1 MNDPSP
7 TIITLPDPSLVLL
20 VAPSGAGKSTF
31 AKRHF
36 RPTEVLSSDALRGW
50 VSDDETSQEA
60 SADAFSVLNS
70 IADKRLARGLLTV
83 IDATNVQRDARKP
96 FVALGKKHHVSVVA
110 IVLDVDVDTCVARNK
125 SRPDRAFGARV
136 VRGQHENMRK
146 ALRTLDD
153 EGVRFVTRMKT
164 EHEINTASVVRERL
178 RCDLRDRTGPF
189 DVIGDVHDCAD
200 ELCELLGEL
209 GYEVEGSGL
218 DATIRKHPEGRTVVF
233 LGDVV
238 DRGPRVADALAL
250 AINSVRDGSALFV
263 QGNHEAK
270 LAKKLAGREVTVSF
284 GLERSLEELAAA
296 PPSFVERVRTFLD
309 ERPTHYVLDRGRLV
323 VAHAGLRQE
332 MQGRSSRAVRDFALY
347 GETRGETDE
356 FGLPVRFDWA
366 ANYRGKAL
374 VAYGHT
380 PAERAEF
387 RNETVC
393 LDTGCVYGGALTAL
407 RWPEREL
414 RSVPARRQYVP
425 PKRPLASAAAPSSS
439 DRSLAARDRLDLA
452 SVLGGITVETPVVR
466 RVTVGPS
473 LVATA
478 IEQVSRFCVDPR
490 WLLYVPPTMA
500 PVETSTVEGF
510 LERPEQA
517 LEYYARCGTD
527 RVVFELKHMGSRA
540 IVLVCRSPEE
550 MRARFGLANEHAGT
564 IVTRNGRAFFKD
576 SANEASLVT
585 RARDAIERAG
595 LFEELRTSWLLLDTE
610 ILPWSAKAGEL
621 LRLQYAPA
629 AAAGQAHFAAAREA
643 LSLAASRGIDVGA
656 LLARTAERASTIDSY
671 ADAYR
676 RYCWTVRGPED
687 LRIAPFHLLAGQKA
701 SFTDRDHGW
710 HLAQCDRLADA
721 DPNLFTR
728 TERVIVSLTDEAERA
743 SAVQWWLD
751 KTDAGAEGCVVKP
764 WTFIAIGERGPIQPA
779 LKVRGREYLRII
791 YGPEYTLPD
800 NLARL
805 RERGTSAKRA
815 LAIREFSLGVEG
827 LSRLARNDSLARVHA
842 CALATLALESEPT
855 DPRL

>member
-1 MNDPSP
+1 M
-7 TIITLPDPSLVLL
+7 

-31 AKRHF
+31 AKTHF
-36 RPTEVLSSDALRGW
+36 RPTEVLSSDAMRGW
-50 VSDDETSQEA
+50 VSDDENNQEA
-60 SADAFSVLNS
+60 SADAFAVLGSV
-70 IADKRLARGLLTV
+70 ADKRLARGLLTV

-96 FVALGKKHHVSVVA
+96 LIALAKKHHVFVVA
-110 IVLDVDVDTCVARNK
+110 IVLDVDIDVCVERNK
-125 SRPDRAFGARV
+125 RRSDRTFGARV

-153 EGVRFVTRMKT
+153 EGVRYVTRLKT
-164 EHEINTASVVRERL
+164 EHEITGATVVRERL
-178 RCDLRDRTGPF
+178 RCDLRDRQGPF
-189 DVIGDVHDCAD
+189 DVIGDVHGCAD
-200 ELCELLGEL
+200 ELRELLDSL

-218 DATIRKHPEGRTVVF
+218 DATIRPHSAGRTVVF

-250 AINSVRDGSALFV
+250 AMNSVRDGTALFV

-270 LAKKLAGREVTVSF
+270 LAKKLAGREVTVGF
-284 GLERSLEELAAA
+284 GLQQTLDELAVA
-296 PPSFVERVRTFLD
+296 PPSFVERVRAFLD
-309 ERPTHYVLDRGRLV
+309 ERPNHYVLDRGRLV

-332 MQGRSSRAVRDFALY
+332 MQGRASRAVRDFALY

-356 FGLPVRFDWA
+356 FGLPMRADWA
-366 ANYRGKAL
+366 ANYRGRAM

-380 PAERAEF
+380 PVERAEF

-393 LDTGCVYGGALTAL
+393 VDTGCVYGGSLTAL

-414 RSVPARRQYVP
+414 RSVPARREYVP
-425 PKRPLASAAAPSSS
+425 PKRPIAAANGE
-439 DRSLAARDRLDLA
+439 RTNETLAAQDRIDLA
-452 SVLGGITVETPVVR
+452 SLLGGITVETPVVR
-466 RVTVGPS
+466 RVTVGAS

-490 WLLYVPPTMA
+490 WLVYVPPTMA
-500 PVETSTVEGF
+500 PVETSSADGF

-517 LEYYARCGTD
+517 IEYFAKCGVE

-540 IVLVCRSPEE
+540 IALVCRSPEA
-550 MRARFGLANEHAGT
+550 MRARFALANEHGGV
-564 IVTRNGRAFFKD
+564 IVTRNGRRFFKD
-576 SANEASLVT
+576 TTVESSLVT

-595 LFEELRTSWLLLDTE
+595 LFDELSTSWLLLDAE
-610 ILPWSAKAGEL
+610 LLPWSAKAGEL
-621 LRLQYAPA
+621 LRLQYAPVAASGRDHLASARDALA
-629 AAAGQAHFAAAREA
+629 AASARGLDVRELAARTDDRAAAIAAYTEA
-643 LSLAASRGIDVGA
+643 YG
-656 LLARTAERASTIDSY
+656 
-671 ADAYR
+671 
-676 RYCWTVRGPED
+676 RYCWRVRGPED
-687 LRIAPFHLLAGQKA
+687 LRIAPFHVLASEGA
-701 SFTDRDHGW
+701 AHTDRDHGW
-710 HLAQCDRLADA
+710 HLAQCDRLVEAA
-721 DPNLFTR
+721 PPLFER
-728 TERVIVSLTDEAERA
+728 TERLIVRLTDEAETA

-751 KTDAGAEGCVVKP
+751 RTAAGAEGCVVKP
-764 WTFIAIGERGPIQPA
+764 WSFIAQGERGPIQPA

-805 RERGTSAKRA
+805 RERGTSSKRT
-815 LAIREFSLGVEG
+815 LAIREFSVGVEG
-827 LSRLARNDSLARVHA
+827 LARLARNESLARVHA

>member
-1 MNDPSP
+1 MSDENP
-7 TIITLPDPSLVLL
+7 TIVTIPEPSLVLL

-31 AKRHF
+31 AKKHF
-36 RPTEVLSSDALRGW
+36 RPTEVLSSDTMRGW
-50 VSDDETSQEA
+50 VSDDENSQEA
-60 SADAFSVLNS
+60 SSDAFSVLGS

-83 IDATNVQRDARKP
+83 VDATNVQRDARKP
-96 FVALGKKHHVSVVA
+96 LVALAKKHHVFVVA
-110 IVLDVDVDTCVARNK
+110 IVLDLDVETCVERNK
-125 SRPDRAFGARV
+125 RRPDRSFGARV

-153 EGVRFVTRMKT
+153 EGVRYVTRLKS
-164 EHEINTASVVRERL
+164 EHEINTATIVRERL
-178 RCDLRDRTGPF
+178 RCDLREHAGPF
-189 DVIGDVHDCAD
+189 DVIGDVHGCAD
-200 ELCELLGEL
+200 ELYELLGSL
-209 GYEVEGSGL
+209 GYEIDGVGL
-218 DATIRKHPEGRTVVF
+218 DATIRKREDGRTVVF

-270 LAKKLAGREVTVSF
+270 LAKKLAGREVTVGF
-284 GLERSLEELAAA
+284 GLQQTLDELASA
-296 PPSFVERVRTFLD
+296 PPAFVEDVKRFLD

-332 MQGRSSRAVRDFALY
+332 MQGRASRAVRDFALY
-347 GETRGETDE
+347 GETHGETDE
-356 FGLPVRFDWA
+356 FGLPVRADWA
-366 ANYRGKAL
+366 ANYRGRAM

-380 PAERAEF
+380 PVERAEF

-393 LDTGCVYGGALTAL
+393 VDTGCVYGGALTAL

-425 PKRPLASAAAPSSS
+425 PKRPITSESPRATDQGLAPN
-439 DRSLAARDRLDLA
+439 DRLDLA

-478 IEQVSRFCVDPR
+478 IEHVSRFCVDPR
-490 WLLYVPPTMA
+490 WLVYVPPTMA
-500 PVETSTVEGF
+500 PVETSSVDGF

-517 LEYYARCGTD
+517 LDYFAHCGID
-527 RVVFELKHMGSRA
+527 RVVLELKHMGSRA
-540 IVLVCRSPEE
+540 IVLLCRSREA
-550 MRARFGLANEHAGT
+550 MLARFGLANDHAGT
-564 IVTRNGRAFFKD
+564 ILTRNGRAFFKD
-576 SANEASLVT
+576 ASTEASLVT
-585 RARDAIERAG
+585 RARAAIERAG
-595 LFEELRTSWLLLDTE
+595 LFEELSTSWMLLDAE
-610 ILPWSAKAGEL
+610 LLPWSAKAGEL
-621 LRLQYAPA
+621 LRQQYAPTASSGA
-629 AAAGQAHFAAAREA
+629 AHLSAAIEA
-643 LSLAASRGIDVGA
+643 LGHATARGIDVA
-656 LLARTAERASTIDSY
+656 SLVARTTERAAAVDAY

-676 RYCWTVRGPED
+676 RYCWTVHGPQD
-687 LRIAPFHLLAGQKA
+687 LRLAPFHLLASEGA
-701 SFTDRDHGW
+701 AHTDRDHGW
-710 HLAQCDRLADA
+710 HLAQCDRLVEADST
-721 DPNLFTR
+721 LFER
-728 TERVIVSLTDEAERA
+728 TERVIVSLADEAQRA

-751 KTDAGAEGCVVKP
+751 RTNAGAEGCVVKP
-764 WTFIAIGERGPIQPA
+764 WTFVANGEKGPIQPA

-805 RERGTSAKRA
+805 RNRGTSAKRT
-815 LAIREFSLGVEG
+815 LAIREFSVGVEG
-827 LSRLARNDSLARVHA
+827 LARLARNDSLARVHA